1 MVTAKEFMENNEM
14 LKYELDN
21 LKKGISEIYSESMGE
36 ESNVSKAEL
45 GKMFDDIQ
53 SAIVGNGALPSNL
66 SSRFGEEIKEQVEQ
80 LMKESLSASR
90 NEEERVTNSN
100 AEYMFSEDDFE
111 IKSRENID
119 KFKEDGGIHKSN
131 YYGNKVQEI
140 MEKVDGIYEKQLMS
154 LNSREGENAYYD
166 VKGIVSGKTEKFMSI
181 HEDFSENIRNE
192 VFGKLDELGIN
203 LSEAERAQ
211 VEKQVEEHV
220 EESPMMKSLRENT
233 KSEEQ
238 VAREDADKL
247 AKTDNE
253 RDFKDYPQFSQKEAK
268 ESRED
273 NAALFK

>member
-21 LKKGISEIYSESMGE
+21 LKKGISEIYFESIGE

-45 GKMFDDIQ
+45 GRMFDDIQ

-66 SSRFGEEIKEQVEQ
+66 SSRFSEEIKEQVEQ

-111 IKSRENID
+111 TKSRENID

-166 VKGIVSGKTEKFMSI
+166 VKGIVSGKTASFMSI

-220 EESPMMKSLRENT
+220 EESPMMKNLRENT